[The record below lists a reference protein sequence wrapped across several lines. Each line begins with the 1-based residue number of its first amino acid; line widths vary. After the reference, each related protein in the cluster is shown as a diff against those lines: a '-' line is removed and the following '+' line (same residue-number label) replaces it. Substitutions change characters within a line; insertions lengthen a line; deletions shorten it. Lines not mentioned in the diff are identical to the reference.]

1 MREYKQYLLIRQ
13 DLPDIPLGK
22 FYVHCAHSSNRVMYN
37 RRYHNDP
44 IRFEQ
49 WWNEGQ
55 TKIAKRVKTLQKLKN
70 IIKKAKEKGFPWSM
84 PVDVLTKKV
93 FVGCVGPITEEE
105 ARKIGILRLR
115 NV

>member
-1 MREYKQYLLIRQ
+1 MREYKQYLLIRR
-13 DLPDIPLGK
+13 DIAHMPIGK
-22 FYVHCAHSSNRVMYN
+22 FYVHCAHASNRIMYK
-37 RRYHNDP
+37 RKYSDD
-44 IRFEQ
+44 IIFYQ

-55 TKIAKRVKTLQKLKN
+55 TKIAKRVKTLHKLTN
-70 IIKKAKEKGFPWSM
+70 IIEKAKEKGFPWSM

-93 FVGCVGPITEEE
+93 FVGCIGPITEEE